1 MRKLIA
7 LALGLALLA
16 FVPILSAQTVSG
28 NISGT
33 VADKD
38 GGVIPQASITAVNTA
53 TGLTKTTTANEQ
65 GEFLFVD
72 LPPGSYNLTATA
84 AGFAKT
90 TISAFPVQL
99 NRTNSV
105 HFTLAV
111 ATQSISVE
119 VSGATP
125 PINTST
131 SQIEGTF
138 ESKQTADLPVSSIGP
153 LGVLN
158 LALLQ
163 PGVTTSGGV
172 GYGAGPSVGGQ
183 RPTNNNFTIEGVDN
197 NDKSVT
203 GPLVVVP
210 NDAVA
215 EFSALQNQ
223 FSPEFGHSNGGQFNT
238 VVESGTNVFH
248 GKLYEYFENRNLNAI
263 DNQQALNTPA
273 GQTPTNPRFDF
284 NRVGGQLGGPILKDK
299 LFFFANGEY
308 NPLGQAGTPV
318 PSSAPTAA
326 GYTALAALAPGPNPN
341 GTATNVSL
349 NMNNLAQLQKYVTP
363 ASVATGNIV
372 VCTGGSIPAAS
383 GACPLGTA
391 VSIPVGNLQF
401 NAPNFTN
408 SYFLT
413 TSGDY
418 NMSAKDQFRIR
429 YIYNRVTGID
439 FNAQLPVFFTPSPFR
454 FHLVAINQYHTFTPS
469 LTNELRLGFNRF
481 TNQTPAGSFTFPGL
495 DAFPNLVFND
505 LGVQLGP
512 DPNAPSTTD
521 QNTYQVSENLSWTHK
536 NHNLKLGVEARR
548 YIAPNTFTQRARG
561 DYEYSSLGTYLYDIN
576 PDGITER
583 STGTLVYYGDLVD
596 SSWYI
601 SDTWRVRPS
610 LSLNFGMRYEY
621 ATIPFGERL
630 QSLNIAS
637 SVPGLID
644 FSEPRAPKNQFMP
657 RVGFA
662 WSPDKNQTW
671 SIRGGWSMGYD
682 VLYDNLGLNS
692 ISAGTVPQLGATI
705 DKDQATVGIL
715 NNFLANGAIAPGTG
729 GFNTF
734 PTVAAQQMATAGNV
748 IVNAINPV
756 AITYSLGVQHTFA
769 KVYTAEVRYLG
780 THGYHLPVQQRVNRQ
795 TKISPTDFLPTFLNT
810 PSAATLAGLTTTL
823 ASLNGNSSF
832 VPAYVAGCGA
842 GPGGTNVSPC
852 FTSNITVFD
861 PRGNSV
867 YNGISGQLTRRFE
880 HGLQFSIAYTYSHA
894 IDDSTATLASTTF
907 TPRRA
912 QDFQNV
918 ADDRSNSALDH
929 RHRISFVVY
938 YDFPYFKSGNWFRRN
953 ILGNWLVTPIYTFQ
967 SGAWADLQA
976 NSDANLNGDA
986 AGDRVF
992 INPAGIHGVGTAST
1006 ATCLGPGNQVIV
1018 GSVPNGNTMTSTT
1031 SCAAVAATTPP
1042 DMNGNILVPTVAYT
1056 AGNSSAFYIRP
1067 GSGALQPNNGLVV
1080 AGRNTILTRPINDI
1094 DVTIG
1099 KKFTITER
1107 VHFEFQAQA
1116 LNLFNHPQYVA
1127 GSLNQVQPIVTYK
1140 PGTAGGT
1147 AVTNYLT
1154 PGNMD
1159 FLRPDQVLSSNP
1171 RLLQLTAKLVF

>member
-1 MRKLIA
+1 MKKLFA
-7 LALGLALLA
+7 FALGIALLA
-16 FVPILSAQTVSG
+16 FGSTAVAQTVSG
-28 NISGT
+28 NIAGT
-33 VADKD
+33 VVDKA
-38 GGVIPQASITAVNTA
+38 GAVVPKASITAVNTA
-53 TGLTKTTTANEQ
+53 TGLAKTTEANEQ
-65 GEFLFVD
+65 GEFVFVD

-84 AGFAKT
+84 AGFAKST
-90 TISAFPVQL
+90 LSDFPVQL
-99 NRTNSV
+99 NRTNSA
-105 HFTLAV
+105 HITMNV
-111 ATQSISVE
+111 ATQTVTVE
-119 VSGATP
+119 VSGAAP

-131 SQIEGTF
+131 PQIEGTF
-138 ESKQTADLPVSSIGP
+138 EAKQTADLPVASIGP

-172 GYGAGPSVGGQ
+172 GYGSGPSVGGQ

-203 GPLVVVP
+203 GPLVFVP

-223 FSPEFGHSNGGQFNT
+223 YSPEFGHSDGGQFNT
-238 VVESGTNVFH
+238 VVQSGTNNFH
-248 GKLYEYFENRNLNAI
+248 GKLYEYFENRNLDSI

-284 NRVGGQLGGPILKDK
+284 NRVGGQLGGPIIKDK

-308 NPLGQAGTPV
+308 DPLGQAGVPTP
-318 PSSAPTAA
+318 SCAPTAA
-326 GYTALAALAPGPNPN
+326 GFTALAALPTGPVPN
-341 GTATNVSL
+341 GSGANVGISG
-349 NMNNLAQLQKYVTP
+349 NNLGVLKNFLPT
-363 ASVATGNIV
+363 ASASGSCLATAGNAASGAV
-372 VCTGGSIPAAS
+372 SNPLYLCTGGSIPQ
-383 GACPLGTA
+383 GATKAGVTAFTCPQGALEA
-391 VSIPVGNLQF
+391 IDVGALNF
-401 NAPNFTN
+401 VAPNFTN

-413 TSGDY
+413 TSADY

-439 FNAQLPVFFTPSPFR
+439 FNAQLPQFFTPSPSR
-454 FHLVAINQYHTFTPS
+454 FHLVAINEYHTFTPS
-469 LTNELRLGFNRF
+469 LTNEFRMGFNRF
-481 TNQTPAGSFTFPGL
+481 TLDVPSGNFVFPGL
-495 DAFPNLVFND
+495 DTFPNLVLGD
-505 LGVQLGP
+505 LGTQLGP
-512 DPNAPSTTD
+512 DPSSPSTTD
-521 QNTYQVSENLSWTHK
+521 QNTYQISENLSWTHK
-536 NHNLKLGVEARR
+536 NHNVKLGVETRR

-583 STGTLVYYGDLVD
+583 STGTLVYYGDLID
-596 SSWYI
+596 SAWYI
-601 SDTWRVRPS
+601 ADTWRIRPS
-610 LSLNFGMRYEY
+610 ISLNFGMRYEY

-630 QSLNIAS
+630 QTLNSAA

-692 ISAGTVPQLGATI
+692 ISSGDVPQLGATI
-705 DKDQATVGIL
+705 DKDQTTAGIL
-715 NNFLANGAIAPGTG
+715 TNFLGSGAIPPGHG

-734 PTVAAQQMATAGNV
+734 PSVAAQQQATAGN
-748 IVNAINPV
+748 IPVNAINPV
-756 AITYSLGVQHTFA
+756 AITYTLGIEHSFG

-780 THGYHLPVQQRVNRQ
+780 THGYHLPVQTRVNRQ
-795 TKISPTDFLPTFLNT
+795 DKITPTDFLPTFLNT
-810 PSAATLAGLTTTL
+810 PSAATLSGLTTTL
-823 ASLNGNSSF
+823 ASLNANSSF

-842 GPGGTNVSPC
+842 GPGGTNISPC

-861 PRGNSV
+861 PAGEST
-867 YNGISGQLTRRFE
+867 YNGVSGQLTRRFE
-880 HGLQFSIAYTYSHA
+880 HGLQFSLAYTFSHA

-907 TPRRA
+907 TPRRQ
-912 QDFQNV
+912 QDFQNL
-918 ADDRSNSALDH
+918 AADRSNSALDH
-929 RHRISFVVY
+929 RHRISFVTY

-953 ILGNWLVTPIYTFQ
+953 IMGNWLVTPIYTFQ

-976 NSDANLNGDA
+976 NSDVNLNGDA
-986 AGDRVF
+986 AGDRVL
-992 INPAGIHGVGTAST
+992 INPAGTPGLGVGST
-1006 ATCLGPGNQVIV
+1006 ATCLIGGAVVV
-1018 GSVPNGNTMTSTT
+1018 GSSAAGRCTSANT
-1031 SCAAVAATTPP
+1031 
-1042 DMNGNILVPTVAYT
+1042 IAYT
-1056 AGNSSAFYIRP
+1056 AANASAFFVRP
-1067 GSGALQPNNGLVV
+1067 GSGALEPNNGLVV
-1080 AGRNTILTRPINDI
+1080 AGRNTILTRPINDVDI
-1094 DVTIG
+1094 TIG
-1099 KKFTITER
+1099 KKFALTEKLR
-1107 VHFEFQAQA
+1107 FEFQAQA
-1116 LNLFNHPQYVA
+1116 LNLFNHPQYIA

-1140 PGTAGGT
+1140 PGTAGGA

-1154 PGNMD
+1154 PGNVD